1 MPISESVQKFIDTAT
16 RSQLVSQEQLEQF
29 KNTCDAE
36 LLAGDNATPVAQK
49 MVDSRILTA
58 WQAEQLLVGR
68 YKGYFLGNYRI
79 LRLLGKGG
87 MSRVF
92 LARHE
97 RMEHKCAIKA
107 LPLKS
112 VEGSNLHRF
121 QREVQAVASLDH
133 PNIVHAHDYDTHG
146 ETPQDT
152 VHYFVMEYIRGHS
165 LLELVQ
171 QHGPLDFADA
181 ADYIRQSAEGLHHAH
196 LAGLIHRDIKPG
208 NLLVSKQGVVKLL
221 DLGLVLNQE
230 NSADDA
236 SLTALHDE
244 GLLGTVDYLSPEQ
257 ARNSHHID
265 ARADIYS
272 LGCTFYYILSGK
284 TPFQD
289 SPPALRL
296 RKHLEEQPPAITSL
310 REDTP
315 LRLADMIGKMMEKD
329 PAARYD
335 TAADVADELEDWLLD
350 TADQAW
356 RMDHA
361 ASINSILKAR
371 AIRLQGNRETDSGLA
386 LAATRPVPHGG
397 PVAPSDLASRS
408 DLPLA
413 GDTVKPTGITE
424 ARTAGDHIDES
435 NPASDGALD
444 DLEVFDDE
452 PAASASR
459 EPATS
464 QLRPVQPATNTSKGP
479 AALPEGVAPAV
490 GIDLGTTFS
499 VVAHLDAKGRPWTIP
514 TAVGDTVTPS
524 VVFFDNGRP
533 VVGKEAVR
541 AAEFEPE
548 HAAQFAKRDMGER
561 EFHKAIGG
569 ENLPPEVIQAII
581 LQQLKTDAEQKVG
594 PFTKAV
600 VTVPAYFN
608 EPRRKATQDA
618 GRLAGLEVMDIIN
631 EPTAAAICYGVQ
643 KGFFSTEDDKDQDE
657 TILVYDLGGG
667 TFDVTLMELKG
678 RAFTTIATAGD
689 VQLGGIDW
697 DKRICDM
704 IAEQF
709 IEQFGDDP
717 RSNEEGF
724 QILMY
729 VARDAKHTLSVRD
742 KADIDFSYDARRLQ
756 TTLTRE
762 DFEQRCGDLLDRT
775 LFTVERV
782 LREGK
787 RTFND
792 VTRLLLVGG
801 SSRMPMIQQMLQE
814 ESGKPVDRSLSPDE
828 AIAHGAAIY
837 AGLLLKQGGKLC
849 EGISVQNVNSH
860 DLGVL
865 GIERSTG
872 MKRRSVLIPRNTA
885 LPTKGKRRFVTARDG
900 QQSVKVKIVEGGDA
914 SGNNATEIGNCIVSD
929 LPPNLPAKTPVHV
942 QFQYADN
949 GRLEVEAWL
958 QGVESKTSMTIE
970 RSSGL
975 TEEMLQNWRQRI
987 ESGRILD
994 AQ

>member
-1 MPISESVQKFIDTAT
+1 MPHSAPVQKLIDTA
-16 RSQLVSQEQLEQF
+16 RQSRLISGGQLAKFVAA
-29 KNTCDAE
+29 CDPA
-36 LLAGDNATPVAQK
+36 LLAADDATPVAQQ
-49 MVDSRILTA
+49 MVDRRLITA
-58 WQAEQLLVGR
+58 WQAEQLLAGR

-87 MSRVF
+87 MNRVF

-107 LPLKS
+107 LPAKS
-112 VEGSNLHRF
+112 VEGANLQRF

-146 ETPQDT
+146 DTPQDA
-152 VHYFVMEYIRGHS
+152 VHYFVMEYIRGSS
-165 LLELVQ
+165 LLEMVQ
-171 QHGPLDFADA
+171 QQGPLNFTDA
-181 ADYIRQSAEGLHHAH
+181 ADYIRQAAEGLHHAH
-196 LAGLIHRDIKPG
+196 LAGLVHRDVKPG
-208 NLLVSKQGVVKLL
+208 NLLVSRQGVVKLL
-221 DLGLVLNQE
+221 DLGLVLSQE
-230 NSADDA
+230 QGDEA
-236 SLTALHDE
+236 SLTALHSE
-244 GLLGTVDYLSPEQ
+244 GVLGTVDYVSPEQ
-257 ARNSHHID
+257 ARNSHDID

-272 LGCTFYYILSGK
+272 LGCTFYFILTGK

-289 SPPALRL
+289 TPPALRL
-296 RKHLEEQPPAITSL
+296 KKHLEEDPPPVASL

-315 LRLADMIGKMMEKD
+315 LRLIDMIGKMMQKAPED
-329 PAARYD
+329 RYASAAE
-335 TAADVADELEDWLLD
+335 VADDLEDWLLD

-356 RMDHA
+356 RMDNA

-371 AIRLQGNRETDSGLA
+371 AMRMQGGVDTDSKLK
-386 LAATRPVPHGG
+386 LAATRPVPHAG

-413 GDTVKPTGITE
+413 GDTIKSSSVTQYENMADPVEDAFDLDHPEVLDEDSTPQLAATRTSYE
-424 ARTAGDHIDES
+424 A
-435 NPASDGALD
+435 PAPD
-444 DLEVFDDE
+444 
-452 PAASASR
+452 
-459 EPATS
+459 
-464 QLRPVQPATNTSKGP
+464 
-479 AALPEGVAPAV
+479 VAPAV

-499 VVAHLDAKGRPWTIP
+499 VVAHLDGKGRPWTIP
-514 TAVGDTVTPS
+514 TAAGDTVTPS
-524 VVFFDNGRP
+524 VVFFDGGQP
-533 VVGKEAVR
+533 IVGKEAVR

-569 ENLPPEVIQAII
+569 ESLPPEVIQAII
-581 LQQLKTDAEQKVG
+581 LRQLKEDAERKVG

-643 KGFFSTEDDKDQDE
+643 KGFFSTEEENNEDE

-678 RAFTTIATAGD
+678 RSFTTIATAGD

-697 DKRICDM
+697 DKRICDI
-704 IAEQF
+704 IAEVF
-709 IEQFGDDP
+709 VEQFGDDP

-724 QILMY
+724 QMLMY
-729 VARDAKHTLSVRD
+729 AARDAKHTLSVRD
-742 KADIDFSYDARRLQ
+742 QADIDFSYNGSRLKH
-756 TTLTRE
+756 TLQRDT
-762 DFEQRCGDLLDRT
+762 FEQRCGDLLDRT
-775 LFTVERV
+775 LLTVERV
-782 LREGK
+782 LREAK
-787 RTFND
+787 RSFAD

-801 SSRMPMIQQMLQE
+801 SSRMPMIQAMLQE

-872 MKRRSVLIPRNTA
+872 MKRRSVLIPRNTS
-885 LPTKGKRRFVTARDG
+885 LPSHGKRRFVTARDG
-900 QQSVKVKIVEGGDA
+900 QQSVRVKIVEGGDA

-929 LPPNLPAKTPVHV
+929 LPPGLPAKTPVHV
-942 QFQYADN
+942 QFRYADN
-949 GRLEVEAWL
+949 GRLEVEASL
-958 QGVESKTSMTIE
+958 EGVESKTSMTIE

-975 TEEMLQNWRQRI
+975 TEEMLEKWRQRLEAGKI
-987 ESGRILD
+987 LES
-994 AQ
+994 